1 MAKTKYNKT
10 FPAKVEAMAKKGM
23 IDKNM
28 AKSLGISEDTFYE
41 YIKKYPEFSEA
52 LKRGKAPIDEEVQ
65 SSLLKRALGYS
76 YKETTKSAKT
86 DVEGNIIGKEIKEV
100 VKSVVPDVTAQIF
113 WLKNRMPEDWRDKQ
127 DVLINIGADY
137 SGMSTEE
144 LIKRAAAVTKLDES
158 KD

>member
-1 MAKTKYNKT
+1 MAKSKYNKT

-23 IDKNM
+23 IDKDM
-28 AKSLGISEDTFYE
+28 AKALGISEASFY
-41 YIKKYPEFSEA
+41 KYLEKNVEFLEA
-52 LKRGKAPIDEEVQ
+52 LKRGKAPVNEEVVA
-65 SSLLKRALGYS
+65 LLKRALGYD
-76 YKETTKSAKT
+76 YIEKTIEAVIDEKGNAKGQKIKTTTKQA
-86 DVEGNIIGKEIKEV
+86 
-100 VKSVVPDVTAQIF
+100 VPDVTAQIF
-113 WLKNRMPEDWRDKQ
+113 WLKNRMPKEWRDKQ

>member
-113 WLKNRMPEDWRDKQ
+113 WLKNRMPKEWRDKQ